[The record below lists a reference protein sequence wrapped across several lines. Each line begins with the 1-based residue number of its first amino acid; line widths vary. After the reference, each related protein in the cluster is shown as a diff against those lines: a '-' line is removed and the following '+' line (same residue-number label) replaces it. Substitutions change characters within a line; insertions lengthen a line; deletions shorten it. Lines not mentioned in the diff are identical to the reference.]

1 MGDFCQLPPVGER
14 ALYDTRP
21 CIKRVVDIIA
31 GQQLYQLFD
40 KTIILTKIMRQQG
53 DDKASL
59 QFREVLSDLRHGT
72 ITQDSFDLLST
83 RVSSNL
89 SQHERNQFKDA
100 LRIYPV
106 VRQVIDYNLAEL
118 ARRKNP
124 VIVLSARHN
133 CPGAAKGTEEEAEGL
148 SSRLYLSIGSRLM
161 ITSNLLTNFGLVN
174 GAMGV
179 LHGIVWQ
186 PGNDPYT
193 TLPCILLFIP
203 DHYPEDGPCLFRDN
217 DNRPVVPILPIT
229 RTWEKGSRKHSRTMF
244 PVVLA
249 YAISIHKSQGLT
261 LKRIV
266 MDISKRDFQT
276 GLTYV
281 GISRVKELAG
291 IMFDRY
297 FDISRFLEKPN
308 DIRQLRMEDQ
318 INRSKQIP
326 SMGLDEE
333 VTDN

>member
-1 MGDFCQLPPVGER
+1 M
-14 ALYDTRP
+14 
-21 CIKRVVDIIA
+21 DIIA

-83 RVSSNL
+83 RVSCNL

-124 VIVLSARHN
+124 VTVLSARHN
-133 CPGAAKGTEEEAEGL
+133 CPGAAKGTKEEAEGL

-174 GAMGV
+174 GVMGV

-186 PGNDPYT
+186 PGNDPYK

-266 MDISKRDFQT
+266 IDILKQHFQT

-297 FDISRFLEKPN
+297 FDISRFLGKPN
-308 DIRQLRMEDQ
+308 DICQLRMEDQ